1 MPATGS
7 ETSSPAGR
15 TPAARRG
22 PRATSPT
29 STGSTGC
36 CPGASGSTGPERR
49 HPSGAGSASG
59 SRSSPRET
67 SGGRAHGANTHFAVI
82 RPAAP
87 SRTQIGHA
95 AGCSVSRTPSRRPR
109 PRSPARFS
117 TSTTSR
123 PRCAASTAASAW
135 RRCSTGWTPARC
147 SAGTASRSSSRF
159 GSRRLLSSIVPR
171 AGHDP
176 LRRRGTP
183 PAARDRACARVG
195 HAMRRRLAEHGIPQP
210 RFAAVRTHAEAG
222 AAAEAVGFPA
232 VLKPADSSGQRG
244 VFRLRTSDDLDA
256 HLHAA
261 LAASSSGEAI
271 LERYHEGA
279 EVNTLL
285 VANSGEV
292 HLVTASDRVRPN
304 GIGFGVALAHVYP
317 STFFGDVL
325 EEVERVA
332 VAAVRALGMRD
343 GVAYPQLLVGDGG
356 VQVVEVA
363 ARIPG
368 GQMGEVPRVGTGID
382 LVEIAVRQALRLD
395 VSEALLRPRFQ
406 QPFAISFL
414 TAQPGVLPTGR
425 VRRVEGV
432 ARAEAFPG
440 VVRVETY
447 IQPGETI
454 RPVQVDGDRRGYV
467 IALGD
472 TNLDA
477 LERAQAASRLVDVE
491 VEA

>member
-1 MPATGS
+1 VPGTILFVGAGRHQRRAIERVRELDARVVAVDRNADAPGLVAADEAEVVDFSDVAAVTEVGRRHGVDGVLTVASDRAVPVVAAVAEALGLPGIGS
-7 ETSSPAGR
+7 ET
-15 TPAARRG
+15 
-22 PRATSPT
+22 
-29 STGSTGC
+29 
-36 CPGASGSTGPERR
+36 
-49 HPSGAGSASG
+49 
-59 SRSSPRET
+59 
-67 SGGRAHGANTHFAVI
+67 AHVMTHKI
-82 RPAAP
+82 
-87 SRTQIGHA
+87 
-95 AGCSVSRTPSRRPR
+95 
-109 PRSPARFS
+109 
-117 TSTTSR
+117 
-123 PRCAASTAASAW
+123 
-135 RRCSTGWTPARC
+135 
-147 SAGTASRSSSRF
+147 
-159 GSRRLLSSIVPR
+159 
-171 AGHDP
+171 
-176 LRRRGTP
+176 
-183 PAARDRACARVG
+183 
-195 HAMRRRLAEHGIPQP
+195 AMRRRLAEHGVPQP
-210 RFAAVRTHAEAG
+210 RFAAVRTHTEAR

-232 VLKPADSSGQRG
+232 VLKPADSSGQRA
-244 VFRLRTSDDLDA
+244 VFRLGSFDDLEA

-261 LAASSSGEAI
+261 LAGSTSTEAI
-271 LERYHEGA
+271 FERYHEGA

-285 VANSGEV
+285 VASRGD
-292 HLVTASDRVRPN
+292 LRLLTASDRVRPN

-332 VAAVRALGMRD
+332 AAAVHALGLRD
-343 GVAYPQLLVGDGG
+343 GVAYPQLIVARDG
-356 VQVVEVA
+356 VRVIEVA

-382 LVEIAVRQALRLD
+382 LVEIAVRQALGFD
-395 VSEALLRPRFQ
+395 VPEELLRPRFQ

-414 TAQPGVLPTGR
+414 TAEPGVLPTGK
-425 VRRVEGV
+425 VQRVEGV